1 MNLYQQAIAQFQ
13 ELFTRFHE
21 FDNREPAAMT
31 LATAD
36 AHGRVS
42 ARMVLLR
49 GVDEQGFVF
58 YTNTLSLKGRQIRDN
73 PHAAL
78 CFYWPQLDRQV
89 RVEGSV
95 GPVSEH
101 EADTYWAGRARLSQV
116 GAWASK
122 QSEPLADRET
132 LQERV
137 AAAESRYEGQT
148 VSRPSHWSGY
158 RIKPD
163 MIEFW
168 TAMPGRLHERER
180 YFLEDGAWRRTLL
193 YP

>member
-1 MNLYQQAIAQFQ
+1 MDLYQQAIAQFQ
-13 ELFTRFHE
+13 ELFTRLQE

-36 AHGRVS
+36 ARGRVS

-58 YTNTLSLKGRQIRDN
+58 YTNTLSLKGQQIRDN
-73 PHAAL
+73 PRAAL

-89 RVEGSV
+89 RVEGAV
-95 GPVSEH
+95 GPVSER
-101 EADTYWAGRARLSQV
+101 EADQYWAGRARLSQV

-137 AAAESRYEGQT
+137 AAAEARYEGQD
-148 VSRPSHWSGY
+148 VPRPSHWSGY

-180 YFLEDGAWRRTLL
+180 YFLDGSGWRRTLL